1 MLKPLTTPHPC
12 WDFEFVLLVDKTQSS
27 LYEKYN
33 TLKAH
38 KHVKGQAKGKS
49 NAHKLWETS
58 T

>member
-1 MLKPLTTPHPC
+1 MPKPLTMPHPR

-33 TLKAH
+33 ILEVH
-38 KHVKGQAKGKS
+38 KHLKGKS

-58 T
+58 P